1 MRHFTHTLLIMGLF
15 SGLFGCNKDK
25 SSPPEPAKEEIHA
38 DSDESFP
45 PVPEWEPDIDVPL
58 DQIVDRFAY
67 YTDGGKDFVVFTHG
81 TCAIVS
87 DGLSDAEAADEAKGI
102 LSQIFNYHPDMNPQN
117 MDDGNILIS
126 YNHPAYNVVLDSITT
141 EHMKTIKQN
150 HQKALAR
157 AEVLITPLGNNKF
170 DEFGMK
176 ALFGRCYFF
185 MDAKNPAVSRVVR
198 KTNSEQDGAGQP
210 PTRTESE

>member
-1 MRHFTHTLLIMGLF
+1 MGLF

-25 SSPPEPAKEEIHA
+25 PSPPAPPKEDARA
-38 DSDESFP
+38 DAEDSFP
-45 PVPEWEPDIDVPL
+45 PVPEWEPEIEVPI
-58 DQIVDRFAY
+58 DQIIDRFAY
-67 YTDGGKDFVVFTHG
+67 YTDGGKEFVVFKHG

-87 DGLSDAEAADEAKGI
+87 DGLSDAEVVEEAKGI

-141 EHMKTIKQN
+141 KHMSIIEQN

-157 AEVLITPLGNNKF
+157 AEVLITPQGNNKF

-198 KTNSEQDGAGQP
+198 KTNSEEDGGGQP
-210 PTRTESE
+210 ATRPESK

>member
-1 MRHFTHTLLIMGLF
+1 MGLF
-15 SGLFGCNKDK
+15 SGLFGCNKDN
-25 SSPPEPAKEEIHA
+25 SSDPEPPKEEA
-38 DSDESFP
+38 QANSDDSFP
-45 PVPEWEPDIDVPL
+45 PVPEWEPDIEVPI

-87 DGLSDAEAADEAKGI
+87 DGLSDTEAAEEAMGI
-102 LSQIFNYHPDMNPQN
+102 VSQIFNYHPDMNPRN

-126 YNHPAYNVVLDSITT
+126 YNHPAYNVVIDSITT
-141 EHMKTIKQN
+141 EHMATIEQN

-157 AEVLITPLGNNKF
+157 AEVLITPQGNNKF

-185 MDAKNPAVSRVVR
+185 MDAKNPVVSRVVR
-198 KTNSEQDGAGQP
+198 KTNSEQAGAGQP
-210 PTRTESE
+210 PTRSESE